1 MLAVVSIAISMS
13 SNGVA
18 LPEDVTP
25 YAVVAPA
32 AASVNRASQSTFRS
46 GHRVSLP
53 VDVRRSISQAQ
64 SDAKRLVDNIR
75 GRYPSALFLQQLRE
89 LFVLRAGMRR

>member
-1 MLAVVSIAISMS
+1 
-13 SNGVA
+13 
-18 LPEDVTP
+18 
-25 YAVVAPA
+25 
-32 AASVNRASQSTFRS
+32 
-46 GHRVSLP
+46 VSLP